1 MKISQKQNELIQA
14 ARSGL
19 YDEIALGGGTGSAK
33 TIGILHMID
42 VLCSTVEGARVAIF
56 RKSEKNLKQNTIP
69 SYKKMLAFKK
79 KTIPITDFVA
89 KYQNGS
95 EILFNWA
102 DITKDPD
109 CDNVK
114 GGEYTWA
121 FFNEANQ
128 IDEQYI
134 NIARTRVGRWNE
146 FAGFRIKPIIF
157 TDFNP
162 TNNWVKTRYYDKYV
176 NNSLPS
182 NVFFQLSLPSDN
194 PFLTKEYLQSL
205 EGLPEAEYNRYVK
218 GNWDYSD
225 DPNQLIKWEW
235 IRDNLSQPSEEAD
248 GLGIDVAREGNDKT
262 VFSFRKGNEQTKIEE
277 YSQQDTITTAKIAIV
292 RMKEKNIGAASVS
305 VDVVGLG
312 AGVVDFMQS
321 QAYEVNA
328 YNSGESPESDL
339 THFIFKN
346 KRAESY
352 WLMREGLEKGERKIL
367 NDPALHKELMNTR
380 YFVKDKVL
388 QIESKMEIKKRLGKS
403 PDRADATVISFSKPV
418 DEFFVA
424 TS

>member
-1 MKISQKQNELIQA
+1 VHN
-14 ARSGL
+14 SG
-19 YDEIALGGGTGSAK
+19 K
-33 TIGILHMID
+33 TITILHILD
-42 VLCSTVEGARVAIF
+42 ILCSTIPGVRIAVF

-69 SYKKMLAFKK
+69 SYRKLLALKNK
-79 KTIPITDFVA
+79 IIPIVDMTA
-89 KYQNGS
+89 KYPNGS

-128 IDEQYI
+128 IDESYI

-146 FAGFRIKPIIF
+146 FVINGKKVSIKPIIF

-162 TNNWVKTRYYDKYV
+162 TNNWVKTRYYDKYI
-176 NNSLPS
+176 NNNLPI
-182 NVFFQLSLPSDN
+182 NIFFQLSLPHDN
-194 PFLTKEYLQSL
+194 PFLTKDYLASL
-205 EGLPEAEYNRYVK
+205 EYLPEAEYNRFVK

-235 IRDNLSQPSEEAD
+235 IKDNVVEPTDEANK
-248 GLGIDVAREGNDKT
+248 LGVDVAREGNDKT
-262 VFSFRKGNEQTKIEE
+262 VFSFVKDNIQTKFEQ
-277 YSQQDTITTAKIAIV
+277 YSQQDTITTSKIMIE
-292 RMKEKNIGAASVS
+292 RMKEKNIGANQVS
-305 VDVVGLG
+305 IDVVGLG
-312 AGVVDFMQS
+312 AGVVDYAHS
-321 QAYEVNA
+321 QGYYVNA
-328 YNSGESPESDL
+328 YNSGSSPNSNL

-352 WLMREGLEKGERKIL
+352 WNMREALESGERKIL
-367 NDPALHKELMNTR
+367 NDPELHKQLMNTR

-388 QIESKMEIKKRLGKS
+388 QIESKMEIKKRLGQS
-403 PDRADATVISFSKPV
+403 PDKADATIISFDKPK
-418 DEFFVA
+418 DEFYFEVIA
-424 TS
+424 